1 MTSAGSPSS
10 APEWFSNFANFAYD
24 PTSGVKSNFDRLAAH
39 RKWGHKLKQKRWT
52 ECQTICF
59 NALYGGDADINKL
72 EKWQALCHEVGITNP
87 PSSIGDCRKV

>member
-1 MTSAGSPSS
+1 MTSADPPNS

-24 PTSGVKSNFDRLAAH
+24 PTSGIKSNFDRLAAH
-39 RKWGHKLKQKRWT
+39 RKWGHKLKRKRWT
-52 ECQTICF
+52 DCQTICF

-87 PSSIGDCRKV
+87 PSFIGDCKKV